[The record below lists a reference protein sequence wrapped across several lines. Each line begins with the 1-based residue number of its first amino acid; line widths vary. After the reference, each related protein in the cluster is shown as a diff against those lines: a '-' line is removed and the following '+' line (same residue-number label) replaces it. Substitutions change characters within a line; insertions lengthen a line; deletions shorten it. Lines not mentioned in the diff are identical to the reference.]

1 MLDMSNLGDATDVN
15 HANSKTLN
23 AFLLPVHAMFRHDCS
38 LVVKPASTPRR
49 LVQKKNTWRDSPPID
64 MLLSVVSVL
73 VVVQPS
79 SEVPEGLMNYPVYTY
94 VFVCICVYNI
104 RQTSFVFT
112 ITFLYTHYCVVSP
125 ENGLC
130 WG

>member
-1 MLDMSNLGDATDVN
+1 MSTLGDAADVN
-15 HANSKTLN
+15 PANSKTQN
-23 AFLLPVHAMFRHDCS
+23 ASLFHTHAMFRHDCP

-73 VVVQPS
+73 AVVQPS

-94 VFVCICVYNI
+94 VCVCVCVYNI
-104 RQTSFVFT
+104 RETSFVFT
-112 ITFLYTHYCVVSP
+112 ITSLYTHYCVVSP